1 MYVGMGGGLLTEGTE
16 GDRSKEESLQH
27 GAGPPLLYRELT
39 QTPKFVILKEVG
51 EKTKLHS

>member
-1 MYVGMGGGLLTEGTE
+1 MLTKGTE

-39 QTPKFVILKEVG
+39 KTPKFVIIKEVG
-51 EKTKLHS
+51 EKTKLRS

>member
-1 MYVGMGGGLLTEGTE
+1 MYVGMGGGVLTE

-39 QTPKFVILKEVG
+39 KTPKFVIIKEVG